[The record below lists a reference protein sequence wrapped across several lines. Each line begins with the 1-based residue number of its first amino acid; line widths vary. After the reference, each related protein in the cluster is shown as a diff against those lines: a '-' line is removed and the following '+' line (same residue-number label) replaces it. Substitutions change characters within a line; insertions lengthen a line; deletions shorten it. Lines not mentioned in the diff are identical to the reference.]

1 MPHSSCLND
10 AECYTRRRSKCN
22 LLHHV
27 PTDNHQIAQKIMW
40 RPPSGERVL
49 ESARPA

>member
-10 AECYTRRRSKCN
+10 AECYTRRHSKRN

-27 PTDNHQIAQKIMW
+27 RTRDHVSTQKFM
-40 RPPSGERVL
+40 
-49 ESARPA
+49 